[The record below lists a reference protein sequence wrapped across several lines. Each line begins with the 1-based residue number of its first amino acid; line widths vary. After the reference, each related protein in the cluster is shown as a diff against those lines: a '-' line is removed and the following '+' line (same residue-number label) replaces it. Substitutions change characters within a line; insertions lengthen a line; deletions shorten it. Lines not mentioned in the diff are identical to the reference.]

1 MRTLI
6 SFMMVLCF
14 CAGAGPAA
22 AHDTLRIISL
32 APATTEILFALGL
45 DKQIIGISSY
55 CNYPEQ
61 AKNKDRVGTFSEPNI
76 EKIISLKP
84 DMIFCTGLE
93 QAPIVENLRKLG
105 FIVYVS
111 DPVNIAGLFS
121 SIIEIGRATGK
132 QAEAAELVTAM
143 KQNIDEISSRV
154 QSVPKEKKPK
164 VFIEIWHDPLMTA
177 GNHSYIDQLI
187 SLAGGINI
195 AFDTRRPYSCFSVEQ
210 VIKRDPDCIILAYMT
225 GGDTNPLDILKNRI
239 GWKDISAVKNK
250 RVFNDMNPD
259 LFLRPGPRLPEA
271 LRLLYS
277 KLYPQT

>member
-1 MRTLI
+1 MFFL
-6 SFMMVLCF
+6 FF
-14 CAGAGPAA
+14 CAGGAGPSTA
-22 AHDTLRIISL
+22 DESLRIISL

-55 CNYPEQ
+55 CNYPDQ
-61 AKNKDRVGTFSEPNI
+61 AKNKERVGTFSEPNI

-105 FIVYVS
+105 FTVYVS
-111 DPVNIAGLFS
+111 DPVNITALFS
-121 SIIEIGRATGK
+121 SILEIGRVTGK
-132 QAEAAELVTAM
+132 QTEAGILVNGM
-143 KQNIDEISSRV
+143 KQNIDEIFSLVKSI
-154 QSVPKEKKPK
+154 PKEEKPK

-187 SLAGGINI
+187 SLAGGTNI
-195 AFDTRRPYSCFSVEQ
+195 AFDTRRPYSCFSAEQ
-210 VIKRDPDCIILAYMT
+210 VIKRDPDCIILTYMT

-239 GWKDISAVKNK
+239 GWKNISAVKNK

-271 LRLLYS
+271 LRLLYF
-277 KLYPQT
+277 KLYPQTCELN